1 MRRANGTG
9 TVVRLS
15 GQRRNSY
22 VVRVPGR
29 NKRGRVIQTALGYY
43 PTAAKAQAALDE
55 YNRQK
60 AAGLAADKTQMTVRQ
75 VYELWSA
82 RKYAKAGAGLKR
94 SQSFADNAIPL
105 VLGVCGVVLALAYVL
120 GTSALSGWRDV
131 LMAAFTAVTQ
141 GILCAGASVYVNQLV
156 KQATKSE

>member
-1 MRRANGTG
+1 MDY
-9 TVVRLS
+9 LS
-15 GQRRNSY
+15 NFIK
-22 VVRVPGR
+22 P
-29 NKRGRVIQTALGYY
+29 
-43 PTAAKAQAALDE
+43 
-55 YNRQK
+55 
-60 AAGLAADKTQMTVRQ
+60 
-75 VYELWSA
+75 ELLVLIPVL
-82 RKYAKAGAGLKR
+82 YIAGAGLKK